1 MAKTALVV
9 DNDIFFV
16 TFLSEV
22 LKDRGYE
29 VVKAYD
35 GKEGISKLKDGPCDL
50 IFVDLI
56 MPKIDGKEFIRFV
69 RGRYPDAGFPIII
82 MSATLIEQMDKIEEI
97 GADYYLAKGP
107 METMAEHFNNLID
120 NVEKQPF
127 PDQDSEIFFGL
138 DRLYP
143 RMITVELLEN
153 ADLQWAIVES
163 IGMGIM
169 VIDRDAK
176 VISTNSLALE
186 IVGKPLDKVLNQPIT
201 RLFPPKDKTK
211 LVETLQKIISNQT
224 LKKLTLTASINALE
238 IRLIVSVLRVDSE
251 VAGWIIAMEDS
262 VQWIKQA

>member
-9 DNDIFFV
+9 DNDFFFV
-16 TFLSEV
+16 AFLSDV
-22 LKDRGYE
+22 LEGRGYE

-35 GKEGISKLKDGPCDL
+35 GKESISKLKDGPFDL

-107 METMAEHFNNLID
+107 METMAEHFNHLID
-120 NVEKQPF
+120 NAEKQPF
-127 PDQDSEIFFGL
+127 PDQDSEIFFGFE
-138 DRLYP
+138 RLYP
-143 RMITVELLEN
+143 RMITVELIEN
-153 ADLQWAIVES
+153 ADFQWAIVES
-163 IGMGIM
+163 IGMGIII
-169 VIDRDAK
+169 IDKDAK
-176 VISTNSLALE
+176 IISTNSLALE

-211 LVETLQKIISNQT
+211 LVESLQKIINNQT
-224 LKKLTLTASINALE
+224 LKKLILRMSINAHE
-238 IRLIVSVLRVDSE
+238 ARVIVSALRVNSE
-251 VAGWIIAMEDS
+251 VAGWVIAMEDS